1 MSPLRFMFA
10 LLCLFPP
17 ALLRPLAATP
27 ASAEATD
34 LQSDDPAY
42 VAGTKA
48 LNESRWSD
56 AVASFDRVIQA
67 RGSRAEA
74 ALYWKAYALNKLG
87 KPDLALAICVQLRT
101 QVPASSWNRDCAAL
115 KFNLTATSSG
125 SAHSIQELQDGIDQ
139 AMTTTSVSDSHSHA
153 HDPNADLKILALNSL
168 LHREPTQALPILVS
182 LLKGDQTPDVKR
194 HALFI
199 LAQSR
204 SPEAEAT
211 MRDLLLGKMG
221 PDLQRNAMQAA
232 GVYEGRRLNDTLV
245 EVYRSTPDP
254 KIKQSVISAFFVS
267 NDDVHLVDLAR
278 AEKNMDLKRSIVS
291 QLSLMNGKAA
301 TDYMMELLK

>member
-1 MSPLRFMFA
+1 MPS
-10 LLCLFPP
+10 
-17 ALLRPLAATP
+17 
-27 ASAEATD
+27 SA
-34 LQSDDPAY
+34 
-42 VAGTKA
+42 
-48 LNESRWSD
+48 
-56 AVASFDRVIQA
+56 FDRVIQS
-67 RGSRAEA
+67 RSSRAEA

-87 KPDLALAICVQLRT
+87 KPDLALATCVQLRT
-101 QVPASSWNRDCAAL
+101 QIRTSSWNRDCAAL
-115 KFNLTATSSG
+115 KLNLTGTITS
-125 SAHSIQELQDGIDQ
+125 SAHSVPDFDD
-139 AMTTTSVSDSHSHA
+139 SVGQPYSVNSQSDSHTHT

-168 LHREPTQALPILVS
+168 LHRDPAQAVPILVS
-182 LLKGDQTPDVKR
+182 LLKGDQTPDVKH

-221 PDLQRNAMQAA
+221 PDLQRNAIQAA

-245 EVYRSTPDP
+245 EVYKSTPDL
-254 KIKQSVISAFFVS
+254 KVKQSVISAFFIS

-278 AEKNMDLKRSIVS
+278 AEKNMDLKRTIVS
-291 QLSLMNGKAA
+291 QLSLMNGKAS